1 MARAARLSG
10 REDEIDDDD
19 IEEVLEI
26 EEKERNHPSAI
37 KEMVSNHFMV
47 VTTNVWFQFRRLLSL
62 MPAPFL
68 EVFDMYFTNF
78 TSYYQNFGRDH
89 VQLMSGM

>member
-47 VTTNVWFQFRRLLSL
+47 VTTSVRLQFMRWLSS
-62 MPAPFL
+62 MPATFL
-68 EVFDMYFTNF
+68 QVFDMCCTNF
-78 TSYYQNFGRDH
+78 TSYCQSFGRDH
-89 VQLMSGM
+89 LQLTSGI